1 MGDVGLRR
9 RGPGSVRAGDLR
21 LGDGSHQ
28 GRPPPTSLAGSFTLA
43 PESVTSLVEMAA
55 AGASA
60 GASAL
65 SEEMHGVD
73 AVTRFFAGGAKA
85 ARLTLVDG
93 LAGAVV
99 SSPPHSAR

>member
-1 MGDVGLRR
+1 MSVYVDGVLDQSEPVTS
-9 RGPGSVRAGDLR
+9 GSVTVATR
-21 LGDGSHQ
+21 
-28 GRPPPTSLAGSFTLA
+28 RPPPTSLAGSFTLA

-99 SSPPHSAR
+99 SSRPHSAR